1 MSTQLL
7 LITSDLIAASLVMT
21 TLLLLF
27 TGAGFIEYIKN
38 RCSFLLFRREKSI
51 GGGLIRMMMWRLK
64 MGVSVVGAQQ
74 LVVQLG

>member
-21 TLLLLF
+21 ALLLLF

-51 GGGLIRMMMWRLK
+51 GRLIRMMMRRLQ

>member
-7 LITSDLIAASLVMT
+7 LITSDLIATSLVMA

-38 RCSFLLFRREKSI
+38 RRTFLLFRRKKSI
-51 GGGLIRMMMWRLK
+51 GGLIRMMMWRLK